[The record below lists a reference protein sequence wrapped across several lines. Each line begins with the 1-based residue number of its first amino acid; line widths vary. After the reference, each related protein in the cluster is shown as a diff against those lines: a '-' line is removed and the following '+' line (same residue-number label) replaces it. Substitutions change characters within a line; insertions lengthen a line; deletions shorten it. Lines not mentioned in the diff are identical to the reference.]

1 MIYFMVLVAFVFV
14 QLLKGIDFVYFLCLN
29 NSRRD
34 DF

>member
-1 MIYFMVLVAFVFV
+1 MIYFMILAVFVFV

-29 NSRRD
+29 NSRRG